1 LAQFGFERDDIIK
14 FMLGISNRIMVRREV
29 YDGWAEFGTPA
40 VSTGLCLG
48 TITTSL
54 YHIAIF
60 FIHTESPAVTR

>member
-40 VSTGLCLG
+40 VSTLSRFSEVVIG
-48 TITTSL
+48 
-54 YHIAIF
+54 
-60 FIHTESPAVTR
+60 